1 MQFNL
6 VLVAARPDELI
17 LTAETPLA
25 GVKFLEEAG
34 RCLRR
39 NLDCGSKYRHQTIG
53 NLSTYTISVPQQ
65 IAIESTWFEAKST
78 RYLTVSHG
86 FLNSYIFHAATFS
99 YGTANRTYYP
109 YYQNEIVLTS
119 LIDELAVLDFW
130 RENGYPAV
138 LTAEGG
144 SGEVGISGLPIV
156 DDASDL
162 THMANPGDCVLD
174 DITKGLT

>member
-6 VLVAARPDELI
+6 VLIAARPDELI

-25 GVKFLEEAG
+25 GVSFLEEAG

-39 NLDCGSKYRHQTIG
+39 NLDGSSKYRHQTLG

-65 IAIESTWFEAKST
+65 IAIESGWFDSKST
-78 RYLTVSHG
+78 RYLTLSHG
-86 FLNSYIFHAATFS
+86 FLNDYIFHAANFT

-119 LIDELAVLDFW
+119 LVDELAVLDCW
-130 RENGYPAV
+130 REKGYPAV
-138 LTAEGG
+138 LSNETAAP
-144 SGEVGISGLPIV
+144 GIGTSIPVV
-156 DDASDL
+156 DDASDVSHL
-162 THMANPGDCVLD
+162 AQAGDVVLD